1 MLSIVHLA
9 DLHLGASYS
18 FLPPAKAATA
28 RESQFATLARAVE
41 YANAQFANAI
51 LIAGDLFDSPTP
63 APEIVTRAFSIL
75 SKANCCVLISPG
87 NHDYLCA
94 ESPYLTAQ
102 RPERV
107 FVFTSP
113 VLTSF
118 PVSDR
123 ALVWGAAFCDQ
134 SAAIPLEAALA
145 SDRPNLC
152 LVLCDL

>member
-28 RESQFATLARAVE
+28 RESQFTTLARAVE

-75 SKANCCVLISPG
+75 PS
-87 NHDYLCA
+87 
-94 ESPYLTAQ
+94 
-102 RPERV
+102 
-107 FVFTSP
+107 
-113 VLTSF
+113 
-118 PVSDR
+118 
-123 ALVWGAAFCDQ
+123 
-134 SAAIPLEAALA
+134 
-145 SDRPNLC
+145 
-152 LVLCDL
+152 